1 MTNEIE
7 FDPQK
12 LADVEWLDHAV
23 ENMTKVARRASS
35 VRLPPRNESRTA
47 TLALRAT
54 FTVQAAEAGDAVA
67 QFELG
72 SLYAKQEVCQCTTVA
87 VG

>member
-1 MTNEIE
+1 MAGATTNWIRRPDSMRVQPGPESGGQ
-7 FDPQK
+7 FQ
-12 LADVEWLDHAV
+12 ADAGEAGDGFGG
-23 ENMTKVARRASS
+23 E
-35 VRLPPRNESRTA
+35 
-47 TLALRAT
+47 
-54 FTVQAAEAGDAVA
+54 AAEAGDAVA

>member
-35 VRLPPRNESRTA
+35 IPPRNESRTA